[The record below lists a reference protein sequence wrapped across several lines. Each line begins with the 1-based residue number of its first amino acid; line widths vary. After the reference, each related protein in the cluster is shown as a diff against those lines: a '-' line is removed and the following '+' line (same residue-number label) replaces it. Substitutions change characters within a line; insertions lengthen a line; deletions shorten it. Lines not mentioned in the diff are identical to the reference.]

1 MSSHAVLDVV
11 LAALLVLYAVAGYRR
26 GLVASVFALAGIL
39 VFGAL
44 GLWLL
49 PLLVHQSRAV
59 DNSIFLRSLV
69 LIAGVLILA
78 SFGQLLGSAL
88 GARIRGM
95 VHPPALRYLD
105 AALGAVASVMVV
117 AVFVWF
123 LAGAARGALP
133 GSAARAVSQSK
144 VLQGINRVVPGQVG
158 GWFAGFQDVL
168 DRHGFPRVFDGLQQ
182 EPILPVSPPDDG
194 ATRGPGVARAS
205 GSIVKI
211 TGLSNRCHRG
221 QEGSGWVVAPDKVV
235 TNAHVVA
242 GMTKVA
248 VQVGGTGRS
257 YSGRA
262 VVFDPRRDL
271 AVLSVPGLP
280 APPMKVGKDLNRAD
294 SAVVAGFPLDGPFRL
309 APARV
314 RGILTARGADIRG
327 NPGVS
332 RQVYSLAAKVQP
344 GNSGGPLLAPSGE
357 VVGTV
362 FARSIEDT
370 DTGYALT
377 MQESARVLKKAGSA
391 NVPVDT
397 GACVS
402 R

>member
-1 MSSHAVLDVV
+1 
-11 LAALLVLYAVAGYRR
+11 
-26 GLVASVFALAGIL
+26 
-39 VFGAL
+39 
-44 GLWLL
+44 
-49 PLLVHQSRAV
+49 
-59 DNSIFLRSLV
+59 
-69 LIAGVLILA
+69 
-78 SFGQLLGSAL
+78 
-88 GARIRGM
+88 
-95 VHPPALRYLD
+95 
-105 AALGAVASVMVV
+105 
-117 AVFVWF
+117 
-123 LAGAARGALP
+123 
-133 GSAARAVSQSK
+133 
-144 VLQGINRVVPGQVG
+144 
-158 GWFAGFQDVL
+158 
-168 DRHGFPRVFDGLQQ
+168 
-182 EPILPVSPPDDG
+182 
-194 ATRGPGVARAS
+194 
-205 GSIVKI
+205 
-211 TGLSNRCHRG
+211 
-221 QEGSGWVVAPDKVV
+221 
-235 TNAHVVA
+235 
-242 GMTKVA
+242 
-248 VQVGGTGRS
+248 
-257 YSGRA
+257 

-314 RGILTARGADIRG
+314 RGIITARGADIRG